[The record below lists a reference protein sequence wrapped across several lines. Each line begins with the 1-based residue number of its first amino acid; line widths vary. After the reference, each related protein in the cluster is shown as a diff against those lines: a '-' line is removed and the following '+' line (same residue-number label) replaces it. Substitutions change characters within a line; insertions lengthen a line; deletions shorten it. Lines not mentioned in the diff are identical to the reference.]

1 MEVEIPSQEPEQ
13 LEDVP
18 PAGVRHESEQVSIL
32 LASEPTQSSDSLW
45 KEAED
50 EEMVDSDA
58 TIDAKP
64 VAESTTNVSAVDSD
78 MQDTD
83 QKEASAPAEPD
94 HAMEEEEAS
103 LEQMD
108 TEQVQET
115 EPPGSPSAD
124 TDATVRDSESSLQPR
139 HVKGS
144 SSLMQY
150 DKGKRKASEAPSDTM
165 RERKRAREE
174 SEPVGEDEPGTSRY
188 TTMIGS

>member
-13 LEDVP
+13 LEDVS
-18 PAGVRHESEQVSIL
+18 PAGVRHESEQVSVL
-32 LASEPTQSSDSLW
+32 VASEPTQSSNSLW

-94 HAMEEEEAS
+94 HAMEEEEAP

-124 TDATVRDSESSLQPR
+124 TDATVRDSES
-139 HVKGS
+139 
-144 SSLMQY
+144 
-150 DKGKRKASEAPSDTM
+150 
-165 RERKRAREE
+165 
-174 SEPVGEDEPGTSRY
+174 
-188 TTMIGS
+188 